1 MHIRGFGLAGVNL
14 ISSILTMRARLDL
27 SFYTKITLISLGFF
41 LFTACPPQT
50 DPTPA
55 DTLMGDK
62 SSPTR
67 PDFSPGDSTG
77 LGPDGRP
84 INFGADGQPL
94 DYGNGSD
101 ASLVGRGDSGDLVDP
116 DGGRRGIL
124 PSVYFDYDQSF
135 IREDQRSALT
145 ETIAYLQGNSGITV
159 LIEGHC
165 DFKGT
170 TEYNLA
176 LGDRRASSV
185 RNFLID
191 SGIPSDNVSIV
202 SKGDLDATE
211 GADDSQR
218 ALDRRADIVLY
229 E

>member
-1 MHIRGFGLAGVNL
+1 M
-14 ISSILTMRARLDL
+14 
-27 SFYTKITLISLGFF
+27 
-41 LFTACPPQT
+41 
-50 DPTPA
+50 
-55 DTLMGDK
+55 
-62 SSPTR
+62 
-67 PDFSPGDSTG
+67 
-77 LGPDGRP
+77 GPDGRP